1 MSKSIASY
9 PESERSAVVERR
21 LRNET
26 GGIGYWSAKD
36 YKAAKAAK
44 EKAAKD
50 KAAESA

>member
-44 EKAAKD
+44 EKAAKE